1 MVCAHFKQHFT
12 AMSSPP
18 STQASYERKP
28 DNSNNRPLTD
38 TETKN
43 IKNCDGKGKAPFV
56 NATTAPDTGE
66 HTSLIKDMKSSLCH
80 DTCIT
85 DEHRS
90 LGALLLE
97 SEEHEAGEPQKRHL
111 QSLALETAP
120 STTNPSGARME
131 PMATPVNIEELVKE
145 SLRMM
150 SLLSRKDLEL
160 DDPDSRL
167 DSDEEDALRDSI
179 HLAKVR
185 CNAKRAEQEKNV

>member
-1 MVCAHFKQHFT
+1 
-12 AMSSPP
+12 MSSPP
-18 STQASYERKP
+18 STHFERKP
-28 DNSNNRPLTD
+28 DNYNNRPLTG
-38 TETKN
+38 TETN
-43 IKNCDGKGKAPFV
+43 NMKNCDGKGKVSFV
-56 NATTAPDTGE
+56 NATAAPDTGE
-66 HTSLIKDMKSSLCH
+66 RTSLIEDIKSSLCH

-97 SEEHEAGEPQKRHL
+97 SDEHEAGESQKRHL

-131 PMATPVNIEELVKE
+131 SMATPVDIEELVKE
-145 SLRMM
+145 SLRLM
-150 SLLSRKDLEL
+150 SLMRGKDLEL

-185 CNAKRAEQEKNV
+185 CNSKRAEQEKKV